1 MVMAVRDVSG
11 LRIAVVCP
19 YAMDVPGGVQQHAH
33 GLAAHLREGGAAV
46 TLLAPGRHSPQ
57 GAEFASIGAARAFP
71 DNGSVTRTVIAPWA
85 LARLGR
91 RLRRGY
97 DIVHVHEPMLP
108 PSLAAIA
115 ATSAPVVGTFHMAS
129 TAARWYRRFGPV
141 VRRARR
147 RIDGAIAVSP
157 QARDLVSSVLPGRYR
172 IVPNAVETH
181 APVTPG
187 ANGNGVP
194 RLLYVGR
201 ADPRKGLDVLLRAF
215 RRVSAP
221 ARLDLAGPVAAATE
235 DPRVHALGPVSE
247 LHLRALLEAADVVCV
262 PSLRAESFGIV
273 IAEAMAAG
281 AAVVASD
288 LEGYAGVLPRGCGRL
303 VPAGDAV
310 ALADVL
316 EELVAA
322 PDALRRMGE
331 EGRRCSLAYGWDAV
345 LPRILDVYSEA
356 VEHRQAARES

>member
-1 MVMAVRDVSG
+1 MAVSDVSG

-19 YAMDVPGGVQQHAH
+19 YAMDVPGGVQHHAH

-57 GAEFASIGAARAFP
+57 GAEFASIGAARAFS
-71 DNGSVTRTVIAPWA
+71 DNGSVTRTVIAPWS
-85 LARLGR
+85 LARLAR

-108 PSLAAIA
+108 PGLAAIA
-115 ATSAPVVGTFHMAS
+115 ATRAAVVATFHMAS
-129 TAARWYRRFGPV
+129 ADARWYRRFAPV

-147 RIDGAIAVSP
+147 RIDAAIAVSP
-157 QARDLVSSVLPGRYR
+157 QARDLVTSVLPGRYR
-172 IVPNAVETH
+172 IVPNAVETP
-181 APVTPG
+181 APVAPHG
-187 ANGNGVP
+187 VNGNGPP

-221 ARLDLAGPVAAATE
+221 ARLDLAGPVAADTA

-273 IAEAMAAG
+273 IVEAMAAG
-281 AAVVASD
+281 AAVVASN
-288 LEGYAGVLPRGCGRL
+288 LEGYAGVLPHGCGRL

-310 ALADVL
+310 ALGDAL
-316 EELVAA
+316 EDLVSA
-322 PDALRRMGE
+322 PDTLRRMGE
-331 EGRRCSLAYGWDAV
+331 EGRRRACAYGWDAV
-345 LPRILDVYSEA
+345 LPQILDVYREA
-356 VEHRQAARES
+356 VEHRHAAHRS